1 VGYNRVLRKIRIA
14 VCPHSPPKPAF
25 PAYAIMEPAYLH
37 PTNPNNGS
45 PLTPVRCV
53 PIAEISACVQRAR
66 QAQTHWQA
74 LSLRQ
79 RSHYLHRFSQEVARS
94 AERIADCLCQT
105 QGKSQFDA
113 YGEIFTVLEL
123 CQYVRRVA
131 GQILRARGAF
141 PLSGLYRSHRLVY
154 EPYGVVGVIAPWN
167 YPFNLSLQPML
178 AALIAG
184 NSVLLKPS
192 EHTPHIGAEIAKLFA
207 QAGFP
212 ADVVT
217 VLQGDG
223 AVGQGLI
230 AAGIDKLVFTGS
242 VAVGRQ
248 VARLAG
254 EHLLPLTLELGGK
267 DVAIV
272 LATADLQR
280 AAQGIAWSANV
291 NAGQACLAVEQV
303 FVESAVADEFL
314 HALHQT
320 YANLRVGDSTDPAA
334 DITAITTPAQ
344 LAKIQA
350 LVADAVQCGARLVC
364 GGQIVH
370 SAGRFF
376 QPTILTAVPESAR
389 IWQEEIFGPVVVVQT
404 VADATEAIART
415 NASPFGLTASVWTRN
430 RAHGRAIAA
439 QLQVGDVAI
448 NEHGAPAGHA
458 EIAWGGRKASGF
470 GKTRGKEG
478 LLEMVVQKHIS
489 WDWWDRP
496 REAHWFPNA
505 KRSAKFLQRVIGWL
519 FGR

>member
-1 VGYNRVLRKIRIA
+1 MTTSA
-14 VCPHSPPKPAF
+14 ETH
-25 PAYAIMEPAYLH
+25 LH
-37 PTNPNNGS
+37 PTNPNNGEAFS
-45 PLTPVRCV
+45 PVRCTAL
-53 PIAEISACVQRAR
+53 AEIPACVQRAR
-66 QAQTHWQA
+66 QAQPHWQA

-79 RSHYLHRFSQEVARS
+79 RSRFLHRFSQEVARS
-94 AERIADCLCQT
+94 AERIAECLCQT
-105 QGKSQFDA
+105 QGKSPFDA

-123 CQYVRRVA
+123 CQYYQRVA
-131 GQILRARGAF
+131 GRVLKARWAF
-141 PLSGLYRSHRLVY
+141 PLSGLHRSHRLVY

-167 YPFNLSLQPML
+167 YPFNLSLQPVL

-184 NSVLLKPS
+184 NSVVLKPS
-192 EHTPHIGAEIAKLFA
+192 EHTPHIGAEIAHLFA

-212 ADVVT
+212 RDVLTLV
-217 VLQGDG
+217 QGDG
-223 AVGQGLI
+223 SVGQALI

-254 EHLLPLTLELGGK
+254 EQLLPLTLELGGK

-272 LATADLQR
+272 LADADLQR
-280 AAQGIAWSANV
+280 AAQGIAWAANV

-303 FVESAVADEFL
+303 YVEAAVADACL
-314 HALHQT
+314 HALRQA
-320 YANLRVGDSTDPAA
+320 YANLRVGDSTDPTA

-350 LVADAVQCGARLVC
+350 LVEDAVLCGARLVC
-364 GGQIVH
+364 GGQAVR

-376 QPTILTAVPESAR
+376 QPTILTDVPESAR
-389 IWQEEIFGPVVVVQT
+389 IWREEIFGPVVVVQR
-404 VADATEAIART
+404 VADAAEAVART
-415 NASPFGLTASVWTRN
+415 NASPFGLTASIWTRN
-430 RAHGRAIAA
+430 RAQGRALAA

-448 NEHGAPAGHA
+448 IEHGAPAGHA

-478 LLEMVVQKHIS
+478 LLEMVVQKHLS
-489 WDWWDRP
+489 WDWFDRP

-505 KRSAKFLQRVIGWL
+505 KRDAKFLLRVIGWL